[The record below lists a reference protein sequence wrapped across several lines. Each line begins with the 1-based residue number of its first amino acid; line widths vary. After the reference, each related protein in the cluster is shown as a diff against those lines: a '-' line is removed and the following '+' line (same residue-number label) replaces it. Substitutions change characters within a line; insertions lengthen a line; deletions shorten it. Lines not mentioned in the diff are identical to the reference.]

1 MMAIHVLDVISVHIV
16 IVLNTCVIEASPYS
30 RNVTTHLHT
39 STCTGIQTCA
49 HIAAVRRNIVII
61 AYSVHV
67 YCTWD
72 YLIAAPC

>member
-39 STCTGIQTCA
+39 STCTGIQTCT

>member
-1 MMAIHVLDVISVHIV
+1 MAIHVLDVISVHIHVV
-16 IVLNTCVIEASPYS
+16 IVLNTWASPYS
-30 RNVTTHLHT
+30 RNVTTHLHA

-61 AYSVHV
+61 AYSVRVHF
-67 YCTWD
+67 TWD